1 MKRVFDLIVSSL
13 GLLIL
18 SPLLLVLA
26 IWVKCDSPGPIFYRQ
41 LRVGRGNQDFWL
53 FKFRSMQV
61 EADKTGLI
69 TIGGH
74 DPRVTRSGYYIRKY
88 KLDELP
94 QLINVFRGDMSLV
107 GPRPEVRKY
116 VNLYTSEQ
124 LKVLQVRPGITDP
137 ASIRYRNENEL
148 LAQVPD
154 PEKYYRENQSKI
166 YCQYLFQK
174 RFTNYSPYVFCHIKI
189 TQLYVDSGS
198 FSLISDGD
206 LWSPF
211 FTKIIFR
218 YIQSYKL

>member
-148 LAQVPD
+148 LAHREVIMPD
-154 PEKYYRENQSKI
+154 KLKINLKYIANI
-166 YCQYLFQK
+166 
-174 RFTNYSPYVFCHIKI
+174 
-189 TQLYVDSGS
+189 S
-198 FSLISDGD
+198 FKND
-206 LWSPF
+206 LQIILHTF
-211 FTKIIFR
+211 FAILK
-218 YIQSYKL
+218 